1 MAIDGA
7 DRIADFRAAGEHAR
21 PRYPGRPVMLVLAAL
36 ILSSLA
42 CITTNIRLVFDA
54 DGSGRGVAQLDFS
67 MPRDLSEKSNKSVS
81 DAVKGLEA
89 SGWRNIQTAGGDSR
103 HVRLTAEHLFGI
115 EEGEAAVGDVLQGFT
130 LKIEEADNG
139 YKYYTVEGTAD
150 FTSLAS
156 SWDQARNDWAVNGI
170 KADEGDFLFDMG
182 EVIVPAEDV
191 RSAIDTYGEP
201 SAKIEVI
208 LPGQTPVEASTG
220 WNNAADYLAGTTDM
234 VTFTWKPG
242 VRPKTPLKVVRRLEP
257 LTTVSP
263 EEARSQIATLQA
275 QFATAIPSGSVTWL
289 GRLSGH
295 ANNKLIAWLNHANY
309 ICSDYQARVLG
320 WLDRVR
326 ASPDDATR
334 RLLNGLDY
342 GPIQTNGGGHRAV
355 VLFPRGTDWR
365 TTGVVLDPWPRQKPE
380 SFPIAEWP
388 NRLWFV
394 SGAAQPAPDSDAGQ
408 LYPQL
413 TGGTSSYPA
422 SVVLQGDLS
431 KHLTEPR
438 TILVVRSPVTVS
450 LTFPDGRRIGA
461 EPDGS
466 VVNELP
472 GEVDMVSVPK
482 EGAPGEAEWLFFLP
496 DGPFEVKIT
505 GIRDGA
511 FHTLIARTDGF
522 AGYGEQTI
530 AAGQSAS
537 FSVDAGGKLSS
548 LARPDG
554 TQVPPKAIA
563 PEDVDGELGI
573 SPGVSDS
580 AEAEGG
586 QPAGADSPG
595 LLLLVLVLGGFALL
609 GAGALALV
617 FLGMF
622 GFRGKRG

>member
-1 MAIDGA
+1 MTLDSVDRSATWRPA
-7 DRIADFRAAGEHAR
+7 DEQASPH
-21 PRYPGRPVMLVLAAL
+21 YPSRPVLLVLAAL

-89 SGWRNIQTAGGDSR
+89 GGWTNVQTAGGDSR
-103 HVRLTAEHLFGI
+103 HIRLMADHPFGI
-115 EEGEAAVGDVLQGFT
+115 EEGEPAVGDVLQGFT
-130 LKIEEADNG
+130 LKIEQADNG

-170 KADEGDFLFDMG
+170 KAEEGDFLFDIG

-208 LPGQTPVEASTG
+208 LPGQTPVEASAG
-220 WNNAADYLAGTTDM
+220 WNNASDYLAGKTDL
-234 VTFTWKPG
+234 VTFTWRPG
-242 VRPKTPLKVVRRLEP
+242 VRAKTPLKVVRRLEP

-263 EEARSQIATLQA
+263 DEARSQIAALQA
-275 QFATAIPSGSVTWL
+275 RFTTAVPSGSVPWL

-295 ANNKLIAWLNHANY
+295 ANNNLIAWLNNGNY
-309 ICSDYQARVLG
+309 ICSDYQARVLA
-320 WLDRVR
+320 WLDQIR
-326 ASPDDATR
+326 ASPDDTTR
-334 RLLNGLDY
+334 RMLNGLDY

-365 TTGVVLDPWPRQKPE
+365 TTGVVLDPWPRQRPE

-388 NRLWFV
+388 GKLWFV

-438 TILVVRSPVTVS
+438 TILVVRSPVTVTIT
-450 LTFPDGRRIGA
+450 LPDGRRIGA
-461 EPDGS
+461 APDGS
-466 VVNELP
+466 VINDLP
-472 GEVDMVSVPK
+472 GEVDMVSMPK
-482 EGAPGEAEWLFFLP
+482 NGAPGEAEWLFFLP
-496 DGPFEVKIT
+496 DGPFDVQLT
-505 GIRDGA
+505 GTQDGV
-511 FHTLIARTDGF
+511 FHTLIARADGF
-522 AGYGEQTI
+522 EGFGEQPI
-530 AAGQSAS
+530 APNQSAT
-537 FSVDAGGKLSS
+537 FSIDSAGRLSS
-548 LARPDG
+548 LAMPDG
-554 TQVPPKAIA
+554 TQVPPQTI
-563 PEDVDGELGI
+563 PGEEVDRALGI
-573 SPGVSDS
+573 RQGASEPGSS
-580 AEAEGG
+580 TG
-586 QPAGADSPG
+586 PS
-595 LLLLVLVLGGFALL
+595 LLLLILVLGGVALGGI
-609 GAGALALV
+609 GAVALV
-617 FLGMF
+617 FVGLF
-622 GFRGKRG
+622 GFRRRRG